1 MCIHTNGSSRR
12 ISFKLHYSL
21 CVYDAVAS
29 DLSMLCQ
36 VNSRWKVFTFH
47 NCFESS
53 SLNTFYLYWCV
64 WHDLKLVYSI
74 IALLQWEPLKLNVVY
89 THWYTPSFWKDVLPQ
104 LQYLDP
110 HEISQPTFLQLLHV
124 HFDKQHAMV
133 AIGAVREDGWEEGG
147 GGATSIYVSQGAICH
162 LTNCMSEK

>member
-1 MCIHTNGSSRR
+1 MAWPEASIQHHSSTT
-12 ISFKLHYSL
+12 
-21 CVYDAVAS
+21 V
-29 DLSMLCQ
+29 
-36 VNSRWKVFTFH
+36 
-47 NCFESS
+47 
-53 SLNTFYLYWCV
+53 
-64 WHDLKLVYSI
+64 
-74 IALLQWEPLKLNVVY
+74 EPLKLNVVY

-147 GGATSIYVSQGAICH
+147 RSDFHLCLTGSYMPFNKLHVWEIVDSKLTVWHFTAGSTSGREARYWRMSVCPSEAAMCTGCSSP
-162 LTNCMSEK
+162 CMRY